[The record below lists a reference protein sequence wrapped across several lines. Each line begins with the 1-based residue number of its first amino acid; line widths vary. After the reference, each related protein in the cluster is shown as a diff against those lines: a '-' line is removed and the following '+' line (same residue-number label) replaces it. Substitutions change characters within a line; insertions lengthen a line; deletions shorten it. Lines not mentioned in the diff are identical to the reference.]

1 MFLAHFA
8 AAFAA
13 KRLAPRASLG
23 TLFMAAQWLDLVWPV
38 FLLLGIEQA
47 RIEPGNTVAT
57 PLAFTHYPWSHS
69 LAMALVWGG
78 AFGGLYAFSTR
89 RFREAAVLAMLVPGH
104 WLLDVLVHAPDL
116 PLWPDGPAFGLRL
129 WDAPGLVVS
138 LEFAALL
145 GGVALWRGGVRAK
158 DRAGAWIAAALVACL
173 ALIQIGNAAGTAPP
187 SIAVVAWV
195 GLAQWLL
202 VFWAFRVDRHFQ
214 SREVSA

>member
-69 LAMALVWGG
+69 LAMALAWGG
-78 AFGGLYAFSTR
+78 AFGGAYAVATR
-89 RFREAAVLAMLVPGH
+89 RVREAVVLALLVPSH
-104 WLLDVLVHAPDL
+104 WALDLLVHAPDL
-116 PLWPDGPAFGLRL
+116 PLWPGGPTFGLRL
-129 WDAPGLVVS
+129 WDAPAIAAV

-145 GGVALWRGGVRAK
+145 AGVLLWRGGERAK
-158 DRAGAWIAAALVACL
+158 DRAGAWIAGALVACL
-173 ALIQIGNAAGTAPP
+173 VLIQIGNLAGTPPP
-187 SIAVVAWV
+187 SMQVVAWV

-202 VFWAFRVDRHFQ
+202 VLWAYRVDHHFQ
-214 SREVSA
+214 PRGASA